1 MSAQTKSE
9 DVVSVRIPRNI
20 YDWLNETAQRMGLT
34 ADDVASMILGQF
46 WEINRT
52 LVQPTPRIQ
61 IKPVEDLTNKL
72 ALIKKYKSLIRRF
85 LTWTEGKGLTD
96 QDLTREHINMFLN
109 EYITD
114 NSLSKNIKTK
124 YRYVLSTYIKLV
136 KEHGLS
142 RKEILGER

>member
-136 KEHGLS
+136 KEYGLS